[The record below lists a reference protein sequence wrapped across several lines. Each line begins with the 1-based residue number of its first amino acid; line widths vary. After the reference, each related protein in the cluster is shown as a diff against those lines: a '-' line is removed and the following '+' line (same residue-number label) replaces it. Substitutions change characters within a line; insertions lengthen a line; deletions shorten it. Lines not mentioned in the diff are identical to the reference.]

1 METPV
6 LRGLARWI
14 LFLMLLFSLYLFYR
28 GHNLPGGGFIGGLVA
43 ASGFHI
49 YALAFGVGRARALL
63 RLHPTELAVLGTS
76 IALLAGLLALGH
88 GAPFLTGFW
97 TELLGQKLGT
107 PLLFDVGVYLGVVGA
122 VLSVLWA
129 QEEEVRAG

>member
-14 LFLMLLFSLYLFYR
+14 LLLMLLFSLYLFYR

-43 ASGFHI
+43 ASGFHV

-63 RLHPTELAVLGTS
+63 PLAPPELAALGVVV
-76 IALLAGLLALGH
+76 ALLSGFPAFWHGLPFLAGL
-88 GAPFLTGFW
+88 W
-97 TELLGQKLGT
+97 VEILGQKLGT
-107 PLLFDVGVYLGVVGA
+107 PLLFDLGVYLGVVGA
-122 VLSVLWA
+122 VLAVLWA
-129 QEEEVRAG
+129 QEEEGVRK